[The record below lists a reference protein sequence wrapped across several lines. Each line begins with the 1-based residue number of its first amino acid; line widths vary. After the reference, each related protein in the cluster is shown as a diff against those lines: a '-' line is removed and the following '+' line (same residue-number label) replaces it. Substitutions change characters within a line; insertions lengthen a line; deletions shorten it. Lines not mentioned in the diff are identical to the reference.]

1 MIRFYASALEEV
13 DVPLACDPLVQER
26 NDALVLARYSVDGD
40 RAGLV
45 VPPGA
50 TVARLRPLSAQEIQA
65 CGVDAGSGSHLG
77 AIVEGEIAEALQR
90 ERVEAW
96 KAAEAALEPEDRAL
110 LNAWRDEG
118 RGDDHPGAQVGHRVI
133 GEVADRVRR
142 ARARAID
149 DLPPAS
155 AAALREHEAWERR
168 RDDAMLRRGWL
179 GMAGWVDEQGRPMP
193 QARLVDC
200 LGLVRPL
207 GLQRDLRGE
216 LVQHLM
222 RMSTLEPLGK
232 ASSPSGSTE
241 GILTPST
248 PGPARTAS
256 DAASGGSEGTAVL
269 GG

>member
-13 DVPLACDPLVQER
+13 EVPLSCDPVLQEA

-40 RAGLV
+40 RGGLV
-45 VPPGA
+45 VPEGA

-77 AIVEGEIAEALQR
+77 AIVEGEIADALQR

-96 KAAEAALEPEDRAL
+96 KAAEAALGPEDRAL

-118 RGDDHPGAQVGHRVI
+118 RGDAHPGAQVGHRVI
-133 GEVADRVRR
+133 GEVAERVRR

-168 RDDAMLRRGWL
+168 RDAAMLRRGWL
-179 GMAGWVDEQGRPMP
+179 GMTGWVDEQGRPMP
-193 QARLVDC
+193 RERLVEC
-200 LGLVRPL
+200 LDLVRPL
-207 GLQRDLRGE
+207 GLQQEVRRE

-232 ASSPSGSTE
+232 ASSPSVSTE
-241 GILTPST
+241 GSKMPST
-248 PGPARTAS
+248 SGPATTARS
-256 DAASGGSEGTAVL
+256 EASGESGGTA
-269 GG
+269 GSAG